1 MNIFERF
8 KVPIGLF
15 CSYVLLAIAL
25 VFLLQF
31 MWVIPFGLLLAI
43 GLGNIWLLAGIIWYW
58 NDNTTF
64 NPEGAIFKTARKSGM
79 PVLRLWA
86 LNGFHKH
93 VIGSKSK
100 KGDIIFDYDKDH
112 REGIHIDPRIQSGNV
127 PKHFTYGGLEIY
139 DFAIK
144 SPFSMS
150 VKNALAMATVIK
162 HVRKN
167 HPLISVMPD
176 TDIVEYVGRD
186 RNELPHDC
194 ANLATTT
201 DFNIPLSEK
210 DIKEYKDE
218 IKQIIEKEIIE
229 AGEELPKDDKEV
241 IKLLTDRIDERWEQE
256 QGNYMIKHRAG
267 VLIREFMQIQDE
279 LAILPVEA
287 DKFFSFAEAFQ
298 NTLSAVLSLDLQT
311 ILHLFEVA
319 AEKKHGVELKWIA
332 VIGFAAMLAFL
343 GAGLGW
349 KFAST

>member
-1 MNIFERF
+1 MNALERY

-25 VFLLQF
+25 IFLLKT

-43 GLGNIWLLAGIIWYW
+43 ALGNIWLFVGVMWYW
-58 NDNTTF
+58 NDNVRY

-79 PVLRLWA
+79 PILRLWA

-93 VIGSKSK
+93 VLGNKSK
-100 KGDIIFDYDKDH
+100 KGDIIFDYDKEQ

-144 SPFSMS
+144 SPYSVG
-150 VKNALAMATVIK
+150 VKNALAMSTIIK

-167 HPLISVMPD
+167 HPMLGVMPD
-176 TDIVEYVGRD
+176 TDMIEYVGRD

-201 DFNIPLSEK
+201 DFNITLSEH
-210 DIKEYKDE
+210 DINEYKTE
-218 IKQIIEKEIIE
+218 IRQIIEKEIVDS
-229 AGEELPKDDKEV
+229 GETLPTDDKELAKV
-241 IKLLTDRIDERWEQE
+241 LNNRIDERWELE
-256 QGNYMIKHRAG
+256 KGNYMIKHRAD
-267 VLIREFMQIQDE
+267 VLVHEFMQIQDE
-279 LAILPVEA
+279 LAILPVET
-287 DKFFSFAEAFQ
+287 DRFFSFAEAFQ
-298 NTLSAVLSLDLQT
+298 NSLSAVLALDLQT

-319 AEKKHGVELKWIA
+319 AEKKHGIELKWIA